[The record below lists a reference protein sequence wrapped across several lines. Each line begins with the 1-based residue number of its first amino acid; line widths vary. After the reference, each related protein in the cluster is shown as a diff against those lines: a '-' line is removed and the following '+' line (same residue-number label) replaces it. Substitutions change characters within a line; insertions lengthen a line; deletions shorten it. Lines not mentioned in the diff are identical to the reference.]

1 MRVGPLVPGNVRTW
15 ALPPSS
21 ALSSDEAV
29 ARHGSVRG
37 MGVRRVLRALTL
49 ERVDVSVDVCRDVD
63 TPEDLAWW
71 ESRLG

>member
-1 MRVGPLVPGNVRTW
+1 
-15 ALPPSS
+15 
-21 ALSSDEAV
+21 
-29 ARHGSVRG
+29 

-63 TPEDLAWW
+63 TPEDRAWW